1 MYDVRARRACRLVG
15 VGFCASM
22 IGVGVT
28 NALLG
33 VRQMLDPT
41 FKPVNTAQDVVSTSL
56 AYGVYMSVS
65 SNLRYQVRAGACGG
79 RMQGGGGGG

>member
-1 MYDVRARRACRLVG
+1 
-15 VGFCASM
+15 M

-33 VRQMLDPT
+33 VRQMMDPT
-41 FKPVNTAQDVVSTSL
+41 FKPPNTPQDVVSTSA

-65 SNLRYQVRAGACGG
+65 SNLRYQVGEHMLLEADLRYEIMCMHA
-79 RMQGGGGGG
+79 RWLQQDL